1 MLAQPEARFRL
12 AKKETMNPATVT
24 DTDSAPPRGQRS
36 DARRNRERV
45 IAAAR
50 ELLARDGLDAQM
62 DDIARAAGVGVG
74 TVYRHFA
81 TKDELVEALA
91 FDRFERLREV
101 AEAALA
107 ISDPLAGFE
116 HMIHAAAAIQ
126 TADRS
131 LSEVLTS
138 QADLMTR
145 AAEAVGMED
154 LTRQVVER
162 AKADGSLR
170 KDVRWEDVPMF
181 MCALAGT
188 FNGPFAAPDRYV
200 KVILDGLR
208 KPAAEPR

>member
-1 MLAQPEARFRL
+1 
-12 AKKETMNPATVT
+12 MNPATAT
-24 DTDSAPPRGQRS
+24 TATTAAPKFQRS

-62 DDIARAAGVGVG
+62 DEIARAAGVGVG

-81 TKDELVEALA
+81 TKDELIEALA

-107 ISDPLAGFE
+107 IDDPLAGFE
-116 HMIHAAAAIQ
+116 HMIRGSAAIQ
-126 TADRS
+126 TRDRS

-138 QADLMTR
+138 QPDLMMR
-145 AAEAVGMED
+145 AAQSVGMEE
-154 LTRQVVER
+154 LTRSVVER

-170 KDVRWEDVPMF
+170 AGVRWEDVPMF

-188 FNGPFAAPDRYV
+188 FKGPFADTDRYV
-200 KVILDGLR
+200 TVILDGLR
-208 KPAAEPR
+208 APVAESR

>member
-1 MLAQPEARFRL
+1 
-12 AKKETMNPATVT
+12 MNPATAT
-24 DTDSAPPRGQRS
+24 EMPNRAQRS

-62 DDIARAAGVGVG
+62 DEIARAAGVGVG

-81 TKDELVEALA
+81 TKEELVEALA

-107 ISDPLAGFE
+107 IDDPLAGFE
-116 HMIHAAAAIQ
+116 HLIRASAAIQ

-138 QADLMTR
+138 QPERMMR
-145 AAEAVGMED
+145 AAESVGMED
-154 LTRQVVER
+154 LVRRVVER
-162 AKADGSLR
+162 AKANGSLR
-170 KDVRWEDVPMF
+170 PDVRWEDVPMF

-188 FNGPFAAPDRYV
+188 FSGPFANPDRYV
-200 KVILDGLR
+200 TVILDGLR
-208 KPAAEPR
+208 TPAAQPR

>member
-1 MLAQPEARFRL
+1 
-12 AKKETMNPATVT
+12 MNPATATSTPVR
-24 DTDSAPPRGQRS
+24 AQRS

-62 DDIARAAGVGVG
+62 DEIARAAGVGVG
-74 TVYRHFA
+74 TVYRHFS
-81 TKDELVEALA
+81 TKDELIEALA

-107 ISDPLAGFE
+107 IEDPLAGFE

-138 QADLMTR
+138 QSDLMTR
-145 AAEAVGMED
+145 AAQAAGMED
-154 LTRQVVER
+154 LTRRVVER

-170 KDVRWEDVPMF
+170 EDVRWEDVPMF

-200 KVILDGLR
+200 KVVLDGLR
-208 KPAAEPR
+208 APPD